1 MKYSLTVLF
10 FIIFPLQFYSQD
22 KAESSEMLSVLTV
35 FLDDF
40 KKNQISKPVE
50 IRILKEKIEWQQN
63 NKHNKNKNIYDK
75 TSTLITMKI
84 LPSFSLTN

>member
-1 MKYSLTVLF
+1 MVGFKLMS
-10 FIIFPLQFYSQD
+10 II
-22 KAESSEMLSVLTV
+22 K
-35 FLDDF
+35 
-40 KKNQISKPVE
+40 